1 MGVIICSF
9 LLAEGRRTGKMAGKI
24 TALRAQKRTTERV
37 NVYLDEQFAFGLPTI
52 YAAKLRVGQHLSDG
66 EIEQLQATDLLERTY
81 ERAVRFLSYRPRSEA
96 EVRRN
101 LAQKQIE
108 PAVID
113 LVLERLQQQSYLND
127 AEFARYW
134 VENRGRFKPR
144 GARALRYELRL
155 KGVDAA
161 IIEEALVSLETGS
174 LAYEAARPQAER
186 MANLAESD
194 PAAFK
199 RRLLAYLMRRG
210 FDYAEARDAVNELAR
225 SLGAEASPDDADE

>member
-1 MGVIICSF
+1 
-9 LLAEGRRTGKMAGKI
+9 MAGKI
-24 TALRAQKRTTERV
+24 TALRVQKRTAERV

-52 YAAKLRVGQHLSDG
+52 YAVKLRVGQHLSDG
-66 EIEQLQATDLLERTY
+66 EVEQLQATDLLERTY

-113 LVLERLQQQSYLND
+113 LVLERLQQQSYVND
-127 AEFARYW
+127 TEFARYW

-144 GARALRYELRL
+144 GVRALRYELRL
-155 KGVDAA
+155 KGVDGE
-161 IIEEALVSLETGS
+161 IIEEALASVETGS

-194 PAAFK
+194 PATFK
-199 RRLLAYLMRRG
+199 RRLLAFLMRRG
-210 FDYAEARDAVNELAR
+210 FDFAEAREAVNELAR
-225 SLGAEASPDDADE
+225 ELGAEASPDDADE